1 MDNTQ
6 NTATVP
12 TKKLGKLDSFFGIFI
27 GEDSIMKAKG
37 SYSIEAAVIT
47 GLICLIYFIVM
58 NVAIGLFLEIR
69 HEDEH
74 KRQENLW
81 IIAFHTTQLIYHK
94 LVQQAEYLLL

>member
-1 MDNTQ
+1 
-6 NTATVP
+6 
-12 TKKLGKLDSFFGIFI
+12 
-27 GEDSIMKAKG
+27 MKAKG

-58 NVAIGLFLEIR
+58 NVAISLFLEIR

-81 IIAFHTTQLIYHK
+81 IIEDFYRYKQWEEGK
-94 LVQQAEYLLL
+94 DD